1 MTVKEFGKR
10 VKDTRESKQ
19 MSQDTLARLCG
30 YTSRTTICK
39 IEAGIQGVPLKKV
52 DTIAQALNVSK
63 DFLLWGRE
71 VENIVIEAETVRP
84 SAKGKKAVLMSWIN
98 EMSDEDVDKLLNV
111 IELFFKKEE

>member
-1 MTVKEFGKR
+1 MDIKDFGKR
-10 VKDTRESKQ
+10 VKETREEKR

-39 IEAGIQGVPLKKV
+39 IEAGLQGVPLKKV

-71 VENIVIEAETVRP
+71 VENIVIETETVHP

-98 EMSDEDVDKLLNV
+98 EMSDKDVDKLISV
-111 IELFFKKEE
+111 IEMFFKKED

>member
-71 VENIVIEAETVRP
+71 VEAETVRP